1 MFGRQF
7 VEILEQFFTIKNVVM
22 FLYWSQTSSAMS
34 GYGDLLVNSSFIC
47 DTCVNLCETS
57 HQVITTQD
65 SLTYSPASI

>member
-22 FLYWSQTSSAMS
+22 FLYWSQTISAMS